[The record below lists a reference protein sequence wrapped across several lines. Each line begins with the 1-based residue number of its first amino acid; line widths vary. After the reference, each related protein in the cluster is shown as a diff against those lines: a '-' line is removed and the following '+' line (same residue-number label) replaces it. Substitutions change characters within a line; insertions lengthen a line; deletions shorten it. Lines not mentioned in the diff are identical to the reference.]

1 MSDEEQ
7 PVIESGLLAGQ
18 TDPAMREILKGISR
32 GLRERYGTI
41 ESPRPVQGAVVSG
54 EQEAEHVERLQ
65 QLLEQQQFR
74 RQGRAVAAVGVP
86 ARDAGPGHERDGYLR
101 DAGT

>member
-41 ESPRPVQGAVVSG
+41 ESPRPVQGAVVSS
-54 EQEAEHVERLQ
+54 EQEAEHVERI
-65 QLLEQQQFR
+65 
-74 RQGRAVAAVGVP
+74 
-86 ARDAGPGHERDGYLR
+86 
-101 DAGT
+101 